1 MGATAPIRSA
11 AAPASP
17 EPLLNTAPDMP
28 VTLTFR
34 EQEHALS
41 SEPGERLLYACLRHG
56 IDLPYECATGT
67 CGSCKADLVSG
78 EVEDLWADAPGR
90 KYLRGARELLLCQSA
105 ARGDCRIEVRSRN
118 PSPAP
123 RATPAFG
130 RGTVSD
136 ARTLAPDVLAFS
148 VDLDRPLDFE
158 AGQFVCLQFP
168 HVSGYRSYS
177 IVNFESRCRRL
188 DFVVRRK
195 ADGRLTPW
203 LFANSIEGSQVEWF
217 GPLGRATFQ
226 PGAPRDLLCIA
237 GGTGIAGMLS
247 ILRCA
252 TASGHFAQRKASVFF
267 GVRTPRDAFYLQ
279 ELDALAA
286 AAQGALAVTVAFSDE
301 GPDADFAA
309 GYPHLRFSTGLV
321 HAVAQSSMK
330 GDYRGVVAYLAGP
343 KPAVDASMRMLLAAR
358 VAVQDM
364 RFDRF
369 S

>member
-1 MGATAPIRSA
+1 MGATAPIRAA